1 MGVSRPAYRR
11 DRSTG
16 IFGLRQEPGRPV
28 RLEAAFMNHEVTLE
42 NLLEGCQIIGRDFRY
57 LFVNETA
64 ARHGRKTR
72 SELIGRRMEEV
83 YPGIEATSMFATLRQ
98 CMEKGTPARLEN
110 AFAYG
115 DGAAAWF
122 ELSIEP
128 VPQGVFVLSIDV
140 SDRKRVE
147 QALRRSEEK
156 LTITL
161 QSIADGVIA
170 TDALGV
176 IDLMNP
182 AAERMCGRS
191 ARESVGRPLEEVF
204 RVVNAETRQA
214 LENPVQKV
222 LAHGGMVGLANHT
235 TLLANDGRE
244 LQIADTAS
252 PMRDSTGQVLGVV
265 LVFRDVTEAY
275 RAQQALRERERQLTT
290 ITEAL
295 PGPVTRTDREGRYVF
310 ANTAFARAVG
320 RTIPEIL
327 GRTRLEVL
335 GPENCARIEPMVERA
350 LAGETLTFESP
361 LDSASEGH
369 RRMLLSLLPERDD
382 RGQVCGLVSVAT
394 DITGQKLDEEK
405 IRAQLEELLRWQDV
419 MINRESRVQ
428 QLKDEVNALLI
439 KAGHTPRYGPEARR

>member
-1 MGVSRPAYRR
+1 MN
-11 DRSTG
+11 
-16 IFGLRQEPGRPV
+16 
-28 RLEAAFMNHEVTLE
+28 LEILLE

-57 LFVNETA
+57 LFVNEAA

-72 SELIGRRMEEV
+72 AELIGRRMEEV
-83 YPGIEATSMFATLRQ
+83 YPGIEATSLFATLKQ
-98 CMEKGTPARLEN
+98 CMEKGTAARFEN

-115 DGAAAWF
+115 DGSAAWF
-122 ELSIEP
+122 ELNIEP
-128 VPQGVFVLSIDV
+128 VPEGVFVLSIDV
-140 SDRKRVE
+140 SDRKRIE

-170 TDALGV
+170 TDALGI

-191 ARESVGRPLEEVF
+191 AREAIGRPLEEIF
-204 RVVNAETRQA
+204 RVVNAETREP

-222 LAHGGMVGLANHT
+222 LALGGMVGLANHT
-235 TLLANDGRE
+235 TLIASDGRE
-244 LQIADTAS
+244 LQIADTAA

-275 RAQQALRERERQLTT
+275 RAQQELRGRERQLTI

-295 PGPVTRTDREGRYVF
+295 PGPITRTNREGRYVF

-320 RTIPEIL
+320 RTIPEII

-335 GPENCARIEPMVERA
+335 GADNCAELEPLVQRA

-361 LDSASEGH
+361 LETASDGR
-369 RRMLLSLLPERDD
+369 RRMLLTLLPERDD
-382 RGQVCGLVSVAT
+382 HGQVCGLVSVAT

-405 IRAQLEELLRWQDV
+405 IKGQLEELLRWQDV

-428 QLKDEVNALLI
+428 QLKDEVNALLV